1 MYLIKRESLHKKDF
15 IHNNDIYYCD
25 IQISKSNWKRNKFSP
40 NSWWMY
46 IIRSQTDVCVCTQ
59 RQMLF
64 VQKDKIMN
72 LYPFFQGYK
81 NASISLMIANLT
93 DCVSLKTSSHVLYQ
107 CQSYFQ
113 RFIYKKK
120 LFFFQSCIHQ

>member
-1 MYLIKRESLHKKDF
+1 MIYTTVIYKYLNLIEKEINSVQIHDECILSEAKLMY
-15 IHNNDIYYCD
+15 
-25 IQISKSNWKRNKFSP
+25 
-40 NSWWMY
+40 
-46 IIRSQTDVCVCTQ
+46 VCVCTQ

-93 DCVSLKTSSHVLYQ
+93 DCVSLKMSSHVLYQ

-120 LFFFQSCIHQ
+120 LSFFQSCIHQ